1 MRDTTSSLLKMA
13 ALVGGAVLGTILAR
27 VVDKMLSEQIQARS
41 AYDRSRYEQ
50 GLGPM
55 RPGPERRETDVL

>member
-27 VVDKMLSEQIQARS
+27 VVDKILSEQMQTRS
-41 AYDRSRYEQ
+41 EYDRTRYEQ
-50 GLGPM
+50 GLGPIKQ
-55 RPGPERRETDVL
+55 GTERNETDVL